1 MCGIVGYLN
10 IDREDLAS
18 SMIDTLIHRGP
29 DDRGVFFDKSIRLG
43 LGHSR
48 LSILDISMLGHQPMW
63 SSDRQICLVFNGEIY
78 NHLEIRERLKGKY
91 TFRSTSDTETIIYAY
106 QEYGIDCFRM
116 FEGMFA
122 LAIYDYQ
129 SSKLILCRDRLG
141 KKPLYWF
148 FDGEHFVFASE
159 LKALMKSEY
168 FKKEI
173 DIDSVSKYLIYD
185 YVPTPF
191 TIWKDV
197 FKLEPA
203 TYMIFDGKRI
213 EKNKFW
219 DINKPVINETFD
231 NAKKNI
237 DSMLDRSVSSRL
249 ISDVPLGIFL
259 SGGLDSST
267 ILYYAKRHRDS
278 VDTFSIGFNEK
289 SFDESAYAK
298 DVSRYFGTNHH
309 EKIFSEKECAS
320 SIFEVLSKVDEPV
333 ADASIIPTYLLSKF
347 TSEYVTVSLGGDGGD
362 ELFAGYPTFQAYKY
376 YQFIKKFPDNLS
388 NYFIKIICNV
398 IPNNIDNFSLNEKI
412 KYFFK
417 YIGID
422 HRCVHDRWLG
432 SFRDDKLQDI
442 LSKDLSTKIDISKL
456 YKSSTDAY
464 YEINENEKGNKFLY
478 QYLRGYLMDEV
489 MVKVDRATM
498 LNSLEA
504 RSPFLDYRL
513 VEYCMSLPYKYK
525 LRGMN
530 TKYILK
536 EIMRDRLPDGI
547 VNRKKKGFGMP
558 VAKWI
563 NGDLKEVFDDYLSDK
578 SLRECGL
585 FNADYVKG
593 LLRAHREGKE
603 NNRKEL
609 WNIFTFM
616 FWYRSYF
623 K

>member
-91 TFRSTSDTETIIYAY
+91 TFKSTSDTETIIYAY

-219 DINKPVINETFD
+219 DINKPIVNETFD

-278 VDTFSIGFNEK
+278 IDTFSIGFNEK

-298 DVSRYFGTNHH
+298 EVSRYFGTNHH

-347 TSEYVTVSLGGDGGD
+347 TSEYVTVSLGG
-362 ELFAGYPTFQAYKY
+362 E
-376 YQFIKKFPDNLS
+376 
-388 NYFIKIICNV
+388 
-398 IPNNIDNFSLNEKI
+398 
-412 KYFFK
+412 
-417 YIGID
+417 
-422 HRCVHDRWLG
+422 
-432 SFRDDKLQDI
+432 
-442 LSKDLSTKIDISKL
+442 
-456 YKSSTDAY
+456 
-464 YEINENEKGNKFLY
+464 
-478 QYLRGYLMDEV
+478 
-489 MVKVDRATM
+489 
-498 LNSLEA
+498 
-504 RSPFLDYRL
+504 
-513 VEYCMSLPYKYK
+513 
-525 LRGMN
+525 
-530 TKYILK
+530 
-536 EIMRDRLPDGI
+536 
-547 VNRKKKGFGMP
+547 
-558 VAKWI
+558 
-563 NGDLKEVFDDYLSDK
+563 
-578 SLRECGL
+578 
-585 FNADYVKG
+585 
-593 LLRAHREGKE
+593 
-603 NNRKEL
+603 
-609 WNIFTFM
+609 
-616 FWYRSYF
+616 
-623 K
+623 